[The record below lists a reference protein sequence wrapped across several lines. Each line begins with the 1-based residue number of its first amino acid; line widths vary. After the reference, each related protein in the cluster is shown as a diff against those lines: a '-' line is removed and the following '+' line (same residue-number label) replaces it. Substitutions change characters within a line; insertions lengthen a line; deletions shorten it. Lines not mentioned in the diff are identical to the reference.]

1 MYARACVRTCV
12 LCVYMY
18 MYVRICKLYRCVN
31 ACIYYI
37 FILFILLLIFFFK
50 LIYLFS
56 YTFIAYVITV
66 YCYLTVYACVNV
78 KMAH

>member
-1 MYARACVRTCV
+1 MR
-12 LCVYMY
+12 VY
-18 MYVRICKLYRCVN
+18 
-31 ACIYYI
+31 IYIYFIYI
-37 FILFILLLIFFFK
+37 IILK
-50 LIYLFS
+50 NVLIYLFS